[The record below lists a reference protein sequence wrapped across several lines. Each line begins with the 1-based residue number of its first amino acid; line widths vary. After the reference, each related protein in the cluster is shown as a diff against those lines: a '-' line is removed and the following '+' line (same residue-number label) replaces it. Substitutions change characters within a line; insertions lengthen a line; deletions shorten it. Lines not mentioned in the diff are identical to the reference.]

1 MQKII
6 SATEIVDKYG
16 ISYQTVNYYTCL
28 GLLVVVRVK
37 GNKRLYDKEDV
48 EERLKRIDELKKRG
62 YPLKVIRQELS
73 KKL

>member
-6 SATEIVDKYG
+6 SATEIVNKYG

-28 GLLVVVRVK
+28 GLLAVVRVK

-73 KKL
+73 